1 MTDAPPT
8 VATRAAPPWLA
19 PVVTIIAG
27 GLVLSTTFGVRAA
40 FGLFLHPLSHDLGFG
55 RGIFAFAIALQNLV
69 WGIAQ
74 PFAGAIADRYGS
86 GRVIAAGG
94 VIYAIGV
101 ILMSRA
107 SDLTSL
113 TIGAGF
119 FVGIGLSG
127 AAFAV
132 VLAAIGRSVP
142 TRWRSMALGVG
153 AATGSIGQFL
163 WVPIGQGLLQ
173 DFGWSSALL
182 IMGIAAFIA
191 VPMAAFL
198 TGKPSDTGHG
208 PRQSLGEA
216 LTEAS
221 RHRGYLLLNAGFF
234 VCGFQ
239 VTFIATHLPAFVND
253 LGLPGNIAAWSLALV
268 GAANIL
274 GTLAAGFLGGVYSKK
289 YLLSALY
296 FTRSIVII
304 VYLLLP
310 ITATSTLVFGFVIGL
325 LWLSTVPLT
334 SSLVDQIFG
343 TRYLATLFSIVFL
356 SHQVGAFLGIWLGG
370 MVFDATGSY
379 GPIWWA
385 AVALGFMAMLCHWPI
400 DERPVNRLATA

>member
-1 MTDAPPT
+1 MTTPT
-8 VATRAAPPWLA
+8 PAARATPLWLT
-19 PVVTIIAG
+19 PVITIVAG

-55 RGIFAFAIALQNLV
+55 RGIFAFAIALQNLI

-86 GRVIAAGG
+86 GRVIALGG

-132 VLAAIGRSVP
+132 VLAAIGRAVP
-142 TRWRSMALGVG
+142 DRWRSMALGIG
-153 AATGSIGQFL
+153 AATGSIGQFM

-173 DFGWSSALL
+173 EFGWSSALL

-198 TGKPSDTGHG
+198 TGKARDTAG

-216 LTEAS
+216 LSEAR
-221 RHRGYLLLNAGFF
+221 RHPGYLLLNAGFF

-268 GAANIL
+268 GAANIV
-274 GTLAAGFLGGVYSKK
+274 GTLAAGYLGGVYSKK

-296 FTRSIVII
+296 FARSMVII
-304 VYLLLP
+304 VYLVLP
-310 ITATSTLVFGFVIGL
+310 ITATSTLVFGAAIGL

-343 TRYLATLFSIVFL
+343 TRYLATLFGIVFL

-370 MVFDATGSY
+370 LVFDATGTY

-385 AVALGFMAMLCHWPI
+385 SVALGILAMLCHWPI
-400 DERPVNRLATA
+400 NERPVVRTATA

>member
-1 MTDAPPT
+1 MTDAAQPT
-8 VATRAAPPWLA
+8 NAPRWLA
-19 PVVTIIAG
+19 PMIVIVAG
-27 GLVLSTTFGVRAA
+27 GVVLSTTFGIRAA

-69 WGIAQ
+69 WGLAQ

-86 GRVIAAGG
+86 GRVIAVGG

-101 ILMSRA
+101 ILMSQA
-107 SDLTSL
+107 SDLTGL

-132 VLAAIGRSVP
+132 VLAAIGRTVP
-142 TRWRSMALGVG
+142 DRWRSLALGIG
-153 AATGSIGQFL
+153 AATGSVGQFI
-163 WVPIGQGLLQ
+163 WAPIGQGLLQ
-173 DFGWSSALL
+173 EFGWSSALL
-182 IMGIAAFIA
+182 IMGVAAFIA

-198 TGKPSDTGHG
+198 TGKARHAG

-216 LTEAS
+216 LTEAR
-221 RHRGYLLLNAGFF
+221 RHPGYLLLNAGFF

-268 GAANIL
+268 GAANIV
-274 GTLAAGFLGGVYSKK
+274 GTLVAGYLGGVYSKK

-296 FTRSIVII
+296 FARSVVIV

-310 ITATSTLVFGFVIGL
+310 ITATSTLVFGAAIGL

-343 TRYLATLFSIVFL
+343 TRYLATLFGIVFF

-370 MVFDATGSY
+370 VVFDTTGSY

-385 AVALGFMAMLCHWPI
+385 AVLLGVLAMLCHWPI
-400 DERPVNRLATA
+400 DERPVTRAAPA